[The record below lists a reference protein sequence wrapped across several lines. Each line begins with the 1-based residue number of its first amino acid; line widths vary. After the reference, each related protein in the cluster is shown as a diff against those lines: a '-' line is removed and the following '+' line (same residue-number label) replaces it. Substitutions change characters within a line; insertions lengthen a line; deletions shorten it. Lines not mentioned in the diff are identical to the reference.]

1 VDQEG
6 KNMKKMEPRLLFRN
20 LLVEII
26 IYSVLI
32 FGYYLLVLRWMGDWL
47 MNMFNTN
54 LVYYS
59 LVGLGLIF
67 IQAVLLDFVTSF
79 LMKYIKLDQF
89 GVRRILDVFSDR

>member
-1 VDQEG
+1 
-6 KNMKKMEPRLLFRN
+6 MKKLEPKILFRN

-47 MNMFNTN
+47 MTMFNTN

-67 IQAVLLDFVTSF
+67 VQAVLLDFVTSF

>member
-1 VDQEG
+1 
-6 KNMKKMEPRLLFRN
+6 MKKMEPRILFRN

-67 IQAVLLDFVTSF
+67 VQAVLLDFVTSF